1 MNLIN
6 YTTTIDLKHHFYAF
20 KKITIFMLWGS
31 EQYFWSEGV
40 SLKTLFFSKKS
51 IGVFYWK
58 TKSIPKTKF
67 RFINNSIQK

>member
-40 SLKTLFFSKKS
+40 SLKTLFF
-51 IGVFYWK
+51 
-58 TKSIPKTKF
+58 
-67 RFINNSIQK
+67 QKNQQEYSTGRQNQFQKQNLDLLITQYVT